1 MKLSTRI
8 ASYFCFL
15 PLLSPPAYA
24 DCSLVKVTQMSLVE
38 LGDHYAVMVKIND
51 VMRPMIVDTGAAVTT
66 LNASAADDLDLTP
79 DPSSLPNLKPVVG
92 IGQTSGELYLNVIP
106 SVFGL
111 GDLVYRDRS
120 TVVANMG
127 FEKPHRE
134 SKSIGLIGDDI
145 LSQFD
150 VEFDFAS
157 KQLSFYSAHNCYD
170 TFIPW
175 TGPYARV
182 PFDHHDEKIVID
194 LFLND
199 ERTRA
204 IFDTGN
210 NVSFISRRSSALWN
224 VSDDELVN
232 TKGESTS
239 PLNGGTSLP
248 VRLYRF
254 NKIKIGEETFSQK
267 PMGII
272 DVDLLMGTANLGLDY
287 CKDHKLWISYRNEV
301 MFVSRQPSLS
311 ISLIRWW
318 IRRGRCNKCRE
329 LKNRGKINIASAS
342 LRAANFRQL
351 VCAGSCRAEEGHS
364 SLRQIPR

>member
-1 MKLSTRI
+1 MKPSILVALHLCVSLMFG
-8 ASYFCFL
+8 A
-15 PLLSPPAYA
+15 PAFA
-24 DCSLVKVTQMSLVE
+24 DCSLVKITQMPLVE
-38 LGDHYAVMVKIND
+38 LGEHYAVMVKIND

-66 LNASAADDLDLTP
+66 LNVSAVDDLDLKP

-92 IGQTSGELYLNVIP
+92 IGQTTGELYLNVIP
-106 SVFGL
+106 SVLGL

-120 TVVANMG
+120 TAVANMA
-127 FEKPHRE
+127 FEKKKKE

-150 VEFDFAS
+150 VEFDFAA
-157 KQLSFYSAHNCYD
+157 KQLSFYSVHNCYD

-175 TGPYARV
+175 TGTYARV

-210 NVSFISRRSSALWN
+210 NVSFISRRSSALWH
-224 VSDDELVN
+224 VSDAELMN
-232 TKGESTS
+232 TKAQSTS

-254 NKIKIGEETFSQK
+254 TKIRIGDETLPQK
-267 PMGII
+267 DMGII

-287 CKDHKLWISYRNEV
+287 CKGHKLWISYRNET
-301 MFVSRQPSLS
+301 MFVSRQPALS
-311 ISLIRWW
+311 NLAYPVIEA
-318 IRRGRCNKCRE
+318 KPV
-329 LKNRGKINIASAS
+329 A
-342 LRAANFRQL
+342 AAN
-351 VCAGSCRAEEGHS
+351 
-364 SLRQIPR
+364 